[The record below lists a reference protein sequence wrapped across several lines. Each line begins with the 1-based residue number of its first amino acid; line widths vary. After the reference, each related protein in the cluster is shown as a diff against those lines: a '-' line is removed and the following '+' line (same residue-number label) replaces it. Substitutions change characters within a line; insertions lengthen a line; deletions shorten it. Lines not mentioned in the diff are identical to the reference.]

1 MPFLRD
7 RAAVAESQ
15 PLSQNRGDCGL
26 FSTDDLA
33 TLTLFLL
40 VCSTLQRLRMVRLT
54 AGVPAL
60 TSRAGASLSFLF
72 PTPPAAPTCS
82 WSSRSQSGSSERP
95 GAPVFSLVARVPRL
109 MVSVCSLGGAGLR
122 VCLLP
127 VQVATASQRP
137 NVAAP
142 SPFRLSSDICAGF
155 HGSLVRTSILSA
167 GVVHL

>member
-82 WSSRSQSGSSERP
+82 WSSRSQSGSSERT
-95 GAPVFSLVARVPRL
+95 GALVFSLVARVL
-109 MVSVCSLGGAGLR
+109 WLTVSVCSLVGASPQSAR
-122 VCLLP
+122 SP

-142 SPFRLSSDICAGF
+142 SPFRLSSCICAGF
-155 HGSLVRTSILSA
+155 YGSPLRTSILSA
-167 GVVHL
+167 GDVHL